1 VIGPP
6 EHLVAVRLPLD
17 SGPPIDPYA
26 LAGPTGAVFRTRDR
40 VLVGLGSALVIPLPH
55 GLGSPADVREVAQTL
70 EALECGDRCGALA
83 GSSPVIAFGSLPF
96 DRSEPSS
103 LVVPRIVY
111 GAESSGPEWVTVFS
125 NDRAELP
132 TESAGLRAWLLA
144 RTTIGRSGL
153 GARETS
159 DVTPALRI
167 LPRSSDRAFEAMVTE
182 AVTAIRRGEL
192 DKVVLARQVDVS
204 MPESIDIAALL
215 RRWHRLEPDC
225 AVFSMPTADGQFV
238 GASPELLV
246 DRVGRRVQSRPL
258 AGTTDR
264 FSADDGVLPR
274 ELLASRKDG
283 NEHRLVVEAIAEA
296 LTPLCSELDVP
307 TQPDLVHLHTI
318 THLGSS
324 LTGTL
329 EPRSDGAIPTAL
341 DLVALLHPTPAVGG
355 VPSEEALDLIS
366 RLEPQPRGHYAGPVG
381 YVDSRGDGRWMI
393 GIRALSIRDR
403 RARLAAGV
411 GVVAG
416 SQPSTELAET
426 SLKLAAAF
434 DALAPG
440 VPFTT
445 HERPSAREPVS

>member
-17 SGPPIDPYA
+17 PGPPIDPYA
-26 LAGPTGAVFRTRDR
+26 LAGPTGSVFRTRDR
-40 VLVGLGSALVIPLPH
+40 VLVGLGSALVIPLPQ
-55 GLGSPADVREVAQTL
+55 GLGSPADVREVARTL
-70 EALECGDRCGALA
+70 DSLQCDDRCGAAA
-83 GSSPVIAFGSLPF
+83 GTSAVIGFGSLPF
-96 DRSEPSS
+96 ERSRPSS
-103 LVVPRIVY
+103 LVVPRIIY

-132 TESAGLRAWLLA
+132 TKSAGLRAWLVA
-144 RTTIGRSGL
+144 RTTAGSSGL
-153 GARETS
+153 NARATS
-159 DVTPALRI
+159 GGTPQVGI
-167 LPRSSDRAFEAMVTE
+167 FPRSSDGAFEAMVAD
-182 AVTAIRRGEL
+182 AVGAIHRGEL
-192 DKVVLARQVDVS
+192 DKVVLARQVDVHMS
-204 MPESIDIAALL
+204 ETIDVAALL

-225 AVFSMPTADGQFV
+225 AVFSMPAADGQFV

-246 DRVGRRVQSRPL
+246 DRTGRRVQSRPL

-264 FSADDGVLPR
+264 FSVDDGVLPR
-274 ELLASRKDG
+274 ELLASRKDAD
-283 NEHRLVVEAIAEA
+283 EHRLVVEAIAEA
-296 LTPLCSELDVP
+296 LTPLCSALDVP
-307 TQPDLVHLHTI
+307 AGPDLVHLHTI

-329 EPRSDGAIPTAL
+329 DPRSDGTIPTAL

-355 VPSEEALDLIS
+355 VPSRQALDLIS

-411 GVVAG
+411 GVVEG

-426 SLKLAAAF
+426 SLKLTAAF
-434 DALAPG
+434 DALAPD
-440 VPFTT
+440 VPFST
-445 HERPSAREPVS
+445 HEHPSAREAVS